1 MVFFDHV
8 HVCCTDLQGMIDF
21 WTGAFHAE
29 LLQHRSFGG
38 ADGAILR
45 LDGVNIYIKTFPKGA
60 SMPDFSACGVN
71 HIGLRVDDVNET
83 LALLVENYGA
93 TILNKVSDDC
103 AFVAGPEGVMLEL
116 IRNGSS
122 L

>member
-8 HVCCTDLQGMIDF
+8 HVCCTDLKGMIDF

-29 LLQHRSFGG
+29 FLQYRSFGG
-38 ADGAILR
+38 ADGAVVR
-45 LDGVNIYIKTFPKGA
+45 LDGVNIYIKTFPQGA